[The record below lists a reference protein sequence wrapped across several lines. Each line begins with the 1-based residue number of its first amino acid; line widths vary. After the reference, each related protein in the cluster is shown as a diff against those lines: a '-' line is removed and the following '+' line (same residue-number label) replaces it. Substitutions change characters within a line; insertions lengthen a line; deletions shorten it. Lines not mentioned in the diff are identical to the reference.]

1 MTQHDSQPTRI
12 YLDNAATSWPKRE
25 SVVKAAVEFIKSC
38 GATAGRGAYGSAQQ
52 ADRWLSDAR
61 RQIAKLIG
69 ASDARSIAFTSSGTH
84 SLNAALHGILE
95 PGDHVIATEI
105 EHNSV
110 LRPLHQ
116 LRLND
121 QISVDFAR
129 CDSRGVA
136 DRNHAAELIRPN
148 TKLIAIGHASNV
160 TGAIQPLEPWSQ
172 LAKQTGKL
180 LLVDA
185 SQTIGYVPLDVGK
198 LGIDILAAAGHKG
211 LGALAGTGFLY
222 VSQDLQTNFKSLMT
236 GGTGIQSESIDA
248 SITWPQSVEV
258 GNYNLPGIVSMA
270 VAARELCDELLL
282 QPIPWQT
289 HWREMYQRLLDG
301 LATIP
306 SVQIVGADTTDGAEP
321 TVDHVAL
328 VSLRFQN
335 WSSHDLAAVLDS
347 TFGIEVRSGYHCAA
361 LVHRAIGTEAEGG
374 TLRISPGHSTTAQ
387 EIDTLL
393 DALRSIASAEL

>member
-1 MTQHDSQPTRI
+1 MTRPTRI

-25 SVVKAAVEFIKSC
+25 SVVNAAVEFIQSC

-52 ADRWLSDAR
+52 ADRWISDAR

-84 SLNAALHGILE
+84 SLNAALHGVLE
-95 PGDHVIATEI
+95 PGDHVVATEI

-116 LRLND
+116 LHVNHG
-121 QISVDFAR
+121 ISVDFAR
-129 CDSRGVA
+129 SDTRGLA
-136 DRNHAAELIRPN
+136 DWNHASELIRPN

-160 TGAIQPLEPWSQ
+160 TGAIQPLAPWSQ
-172 LAKQTGKL
+172 LAKQTGKR

-185 SQTIGYVPLDVGK
+185 SQTIGYVPLDIRQ
-198 LGIDILAAAGHKG
+198 LGIDLLAAAGHKG

-236 GGTGIQSESIDA
+236 GGTGIQSESINA
-248 SITWPQSVEV
+248 PITWPQSVEV

-270 VAARELCDELLL
+270 VAARDLCDELNL

-301 LATIP
+301 LASIP
-306 SVQIVGADTTDGAEP
+306 GIQIVGADATENTTSP
-321 TVDHVAL
+321 VDHVAL
-328 VSLRFQN
+328 VSIRVQN
-335 WSSHDLAAVLDS
+335 WNAHDLAAVLDS
-347 TFGIEVRSGYHCAA
+347 TFGIEVRAGYHCAA
-361 LVHRAIGTEAEGG
+361 LVHRAIGTEVEGG

>member
-1 MTQHDSQPTRI
+1 MTQPTRI

-25 SVVKAAVEFIKSC
+25 SVVNAAVEFIKSC

-61 RQIAKLIG
+61 RQVAKLIG
-69 ASDARSIAFTSSGTH
+69 AADSRSIAFTSSGTH
-84 SLNAALHGILE
+84 SLNAALHGVLE
-95 PGDHVIATEI
+95 PGDHVVATEI

-116 LRLND
+116 LQLNH

-129 CDSRGVA
+129 CDPRGVA
-136 DRNHAAELIRPN
+136 DWNHAAELIRPN

-160 TGAIQPLEPWSQ
+160 TGAIQPLEPWRQ
-172 LAKQTGKL
+172 LAKQAGKL

-185 SQTIGYVPLDVGK
+185 SQTIGYVPVHVVE
-198 LGIDILAAAGHKG
+198 LGIDLLAAAGHKG

-222 VSQDLQTNFKSLMT
+222 VSQDLQTDFKSLMT

-270 VAARELCDELLL
+270 VAARELCDALSL

-289 HWREMYQRLLDG
+289 HWREMYQRLLVG
-301 LATIP
+301 LASIP
-306 SVQIVGADTTDGAEP
+306 GIQIVGSNPTEQTTS

-328 VSLRFQN
+328 ISLRVQN
-335 WSSHDLAAVLDS
+335 WNAHDLAAVLDS
-347 TFGIEVRSGYHCAA
+347 TFGIEVRAGYHCAA

-374 TLRISPGHSTTAQ
+374 TLRISPGNSTTSQ

>member
-1 MTQHDSQPTRI
+1 MTQPTRI

-25 SVVKAAVEFIKSC
+25 SVLNAAVEFIKSC

-69 ASDARSIAFTSSGTH
+69 VSDARSIAFTTSGTH
-84 SLNAALHGILE
+84 SLNAALHGVLK
-95 PGDHVIATEI
+95 PGDHVITTEI

-116 LRLND
+116 LQKNG

-136 DRNHAAELIRPN
+136 DWNHAEELIKPN
-148 TKLIAIGHASNV
+148 TRLIAIGHASNV
-160 TGAIQPLEPWSQ
+160 TGAIQPLAPWSQ
-172 LAKQTGKL
+172 LAKQAGKL

-185 SQTIGYVPLDVGK
+185 SQTIGYVPIHVSEF
-198 LGIDILAAAGHKG
+198 GIDLLAAAGHKG
-211 LGALAGTGFLY
+211 LGGLAGTGFLY
-222 VSQDLQTNFKSLMT
+222 VSPKLQPSFKSMMT
-236 GGTGIQSESIDA
+236 GGTGIQSESIDGPV
-248 SITWPQSVEV
+248 TWPQSVEV

-270 VAARELCDELLL
+270 VAASEICDELSL

-289 HWREMYQRLLDG
+289 HWREMYQRLLEG

-306 SVQIVGADTTDGAEP
+306 GIQIVGADSTEQTKFQ
-321 TVDHVAL
+321 VDHVAL
-328 VSLRFQN
+328 VSLRIQN
-335 WSSHDLAAVLDS
+335 WNAHDLAAVLDS
-347 TFGIEVRSGYHCAA
+347 TFGIEVRAGYHCAA
-361 LVHRAIGTEAEGG
+361 LVHRAIGTETDGG
-374 TLRISPGHSTTAQ
+374 TLRISPGHSTTTQ

>member
-1 MTQHDSQPTRI
+1 MTQPTRI

-25 SVVKAAVEFIKSC
+25 SVVNAAIEFIKSC

-61 RQIAKLIG
+61 RQVAKLIG
-69 ASDARSIAFTSSGTH
+69 AADARSIAFTSSGTH
-84 SLNAALHGILE
+84 SLNAALHGVLE
-95 PGDHVIATEI
+95 PGDHVVATEI

-116 LRLND
+116 LQLNH

-129 CDSRGVA
+129 CDLRGLA
-136 DRNHAAELIRPN
+136 DWSHATELVRPN

-172 LAKQTGKL
+172 LAKQAGKL

-185 SQTIGYVPLDVGK
+185 SQTIGYVPVHVGA
-198 LGIDILAAAGHKG
+198 LGIDLLAAAGHKG

-222 VSQDLQTNFKSLMT
+222 VSPELQANFKSLMT

-270 VAARELCDELLL
+270 VAARELCDALSL

-289 HWREMYQRLLDG
+289 HWREVYQRLLDG
-301 LATIP
+301 LASIP
-306 SVQIVGADTTDGAEP
+306 GIQIIGSNPTEQTTS

-328 VSLRFQN
+328 ISLRVQN
-335 WSSHDLAAVLDS
+335 WNAHDLAAVLDS
-347 TFGIEVRSGYHCAA
+347 TFGIEVRAGYHCAA
-361 LVHRAIGTEAEGG
+361 LVHRAIGTEVDGG
-374 TLRISPGHSTTAQ
+374 TLRISPGNSTTAQ

>member
-1 MTQHDSQPTRI
+1 MTQPTRI

-25 SVVKAAVEFIKSC
+25 SVVNAAIEFIKSC

-61 RQIAKLIG
+61 RQVAKLIG
-69 ASDARSIAFTSSGTH
+69 AADARSIAFTSSGTH
-84 SLNAALHGILE
+84 SLNAALHGVLE
-95 PGDHVIATEI
+95 PGDHVVATEI

-116 LRLND
+116 LQLNH

-129 CDSRGVA
+129 CDLRGVA
-136 DRNHAAELIRPN
+136 DWSHAAELIRPN

-172 LAKQTGKL
+172 LAKKAGKL

-185 SQTIGYVPLDVGK
+185 SQTIGYVPVHVVE
-198 LGIDILAAAGHKG
+198 LGIDLLAAAGHKG

-222 VSQDLQTNFKSLMT
+222 VSQDLQTDFKSLMT

-270 VAARELCDELLL
+270 VAARELCDALSL

-289 HWREMYQRLLDG
+289 HWREMYQRLLVG
-301 LATIP
+301 LASIP
-306 SVQIVGADTTDGAEP
+306 GIQIVGSNPTEQTTS

-328 VSLRFQN
+328 ISLRVQN
-335 WSSHDLAAVLDS
+335 WNAHDLAAVLDS
-347 TFGIEVRSGYHCAA
+347 TFGIEVRAGYHCAA
-361 LVHRAIGTEAEGG
+361 LVHRAIGTVAEGG
-374 TLRISPGHSTTAQ
+374 TLRISPGNSTTAQ

-393 DALRSIASAEL
+393 DALRSIASAEM

>member
-1 MTQHDSQPTRI
+1 MTQPTRI

-25 SVVKAAVEFIKSC
+25 SVVHAAVEFIKSC

-69 ASDARSIAFTSSGTH
+69 AADARSIAFTSSGTH
-84 SLNAALHGILE
+84 ALNAALHGVLE

-116 LRLND
+116 LQMER
-121 QISVDFAR
+121 QISVDFAG
-129 CDSRGVA
+129 CDPRGVA
-136 DRNHAAELIRPN
+136 DWNHAAELIKPH

-172 LAKQTGKL
+172 LAKRAGKL

-185 SQTIGYVPLDVGK
+185 SQTIGYVPIHVGE
-198 LGIDILAAAGHKG
+198 LGIELLAAASHKG

-222 VSQDLQTNFKSLMT
+222 VSQELQTNFKSLMT

-248 SITWPQSVEV
+248 LITWPQSVEV

-270 VAARELCDELLL
+270 VAARELCDALSL

-289 HWREMYQRLLDG
+289 HWREVYQRLLEG
-301 LATIP
+301 LASIP
-306 SVQIVGADTTDGAEP
+306 GIQIFGADATEQTTP
-321 TVDHVAL
+321 VDHVAL
-328 VSLRFQN
+328 VSLRVQN
-335 WSSHDLAAVLDS
+335 WNAHDLAAVLDS
-347 TFGIEVRSGYHCAA
+347 TFGIEVRAGYHCAA

-374 TLRISPGHSTTAQ
+374 TLRISPGHSTTAE